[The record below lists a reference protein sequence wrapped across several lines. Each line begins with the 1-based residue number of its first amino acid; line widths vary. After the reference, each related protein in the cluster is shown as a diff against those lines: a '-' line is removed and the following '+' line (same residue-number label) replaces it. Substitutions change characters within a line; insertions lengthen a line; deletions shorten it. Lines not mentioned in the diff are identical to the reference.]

1 MYLALTCCLLTER
14 LALLS
19 AGYPAAGDFELPKRN
34 LNIAIM
40 EETREQQK
48 LHGFLQCSIYVSVLL
63 EAAVF
68 IYCDAPF
75 WGVFFKPLNNIGHMF
90 IYRSPVYS
98 KLATF
103 TLICL
108 VSIGT
113 LAKKKT
119 DLKPGRHIIYP
130 LTLGLVL
137 FFGCI
142 LFLGRPASPALP
154 YTSWSQLLYIVCSL
168 LGALLISLSMDNISK
183 IIRSRLGKDKWNTEA
198 ESFMQPQKRIDT
210 AWSVNIPMLFYFGGR
225 VRRGWINI
233 VNVFRGTIVIG
244 TPGSGKSF
252 SVVNPFIRQLIAKE
266 FAVCL
271 YDFKFPDLGQIA
283 YYHYLL
289 ARQHGKMKGF
299 VFHVLNLNDVEKS
312 RRINPWRAEY
322 IRSLADAAETAEG
335 LVEAL
340 KKGDRSSGTD
350 QFFTQSAI
358 NFLAS
363 CIYFLSKY
371 EGGRYCSFPHV
382 LALLNRSYEEIF
394 NSLISEPELRSLLS
408 PFMTAYYAK
417 AFDQLEGQVGTLKI
431 FTSRLATK
439 ETFWVFSGDDF
450 NLKISSKENPG
461 ILILANDPNTQN
473 INSACYSIVI
483 NRLTKLINTKG
494 NLPSALIVDEV
505 PTLFIHKVE
514 NLIATARSNKV
525 AVLMG
530 LQELPQFNQQYGKDT
545 AATITSV
552 IGNVLSG
559 SVRHKETL
567 EWLERLFGKSRQ
579 LGEGLSIDRNK
590 TSTSLNEKLE
600 VLIPAGKIASL
611 NAGEMVGVIAAEAQE
626 NYTGKFET
634 SAVHCR
640 INLDSQA
647 IAREERN
654 YRPLPSYYD
663 FGGRKE
669 ETLKNNFFRISREIE
684 DLVARFKPA
693 GSGENKSNK

>member
-1 MYLALTCCLLTER
+1 
-14 LALLS
+14 
-19 AGYPAAGDFELPKRN
+19 
-34 LNIAIM
+34 M

-48 LHGFLQCSIYVSVLL
+48 LHGFLQCAIYLSILL

-68 IYCDAPF
+68 IYRDAPF
-75 WGVFFKPLNNIGHMF
+75 WGVFIKPLDNIRHIF
-90 IYRSPVYS
+90 IYRNPVYS

-103 TLICL
+103 SLICL

-119 DLKPGRHIIYP
+119 DLEPKRHIVYP
-130 LTLGLVL
+130 LTLGLLL

-142 LFLGRPASPALP
+142 YCLGRASPLVFP
-154 YTSWSQLLYIVCSL
+154 NTTWFDLLYMGCSFF
-168 LGALLISLSMDNISK
+168 GALLISISMDNISK
-183 IIRSRLGKDKWNTEA
+183 IIRSGLGKDKWNTEA
-198 ESFMQPQKRIDT
+198 ESFMQPQKRVDS
-210 AWSVNIPMLFYFGGR
+210 AYSVNIPMLFYFQGK
-225 VRRGWINI
+225 VRNGWINI
-233 VNVFRGTIVIG
+233 LNVFRGTIVIG

-289 ARQHGKMKGF
+289 AKQQGKLKAF
-299 VFHVLNLNDVEKS
+299 TFHVLNLNDIEKS
-312 RRINPWRAEY
+312 RRINPWRADY

-340 KKGDRSSGTD
+340 KKGDRSGGSD

-371 EGGRYCSFPHV
+371 DGGKYCSFPHV

-394 NSLISEPELRSLLS
+394 NSLVSEPELKSLLS

-450 NLKISSKENPG
+450 NLKISDKGEPG
-461 ILILANDPNTQN
+461 MLVLANDPNTQN

-483 NRLTKLINTKG
+483 NCLTKLINTKG
-494 NLPSALIVDEV
+494 NLPSALIIDEV
-505 PTLFIHKVE
+505 PTLFVHKVE

-530 LQELPQFNQQYGKDT
+530 LQELPQFNQQYGKET
-545 AATITSV
+545 AATITAV

-567 EWLERLFGKSRQ
+567 EWLERLFGKSKQ

-634 SAVHCR
+634 AAVHCR
-640 INLDSQA
+640 INLDSEA
-647 IAREERN
+647 IAAEERN
-654 YRPLPSYYD
+654 YRPLPAYYD

-684 DLVARFKPA
+684 DLVSQFKPA
-693 GSGENKSNK
+693 QTGQNKSNPK

>member
-1 MYLALTCCLLTER
+1 
-14 LALLS
+14 
-19 AGYPAAGDFELPKRN
+19 
-34 LNIAIM
+34 M

-48 LHGFLQCSIYVSVLL
+48 LHGFLQCAIYLSILL
-63 EAAVF
+63 EAAIF
-68 IYCDAPF
+68 IYHDAPF
-75 WGVFFKPLNNIGHMF
+75 WGVFFKPLDNISHIF
-90 IYRSPVYS
+90 IYCNLVYS

-103 TLICL
+103 SLICL

-119 DLKPGRHIIYP
+119 DLDPKKHIVYP
-130 LTLGLVL
+130 LALGLFL
-137 FFGCI
+137 FFGC
-142 LFLGRPASPALP
+142 LVCRGRASPLVFT
-154 YTSWSQLLYIVCSL
+154 YTTWFDLLYLLCSFA
-168 LGALLISLSMDNISK
+168 GALLISVSMDNISK
-183 IIRSRLGKDKWNTEA
+183 IIRSGLGKDKWNTEA
-198 ESFMQPQKRIDT
+198 ESFMQPEKRVDSPY
-210 AWSVNIPMLFYFGGR
+210 SVNIPMLFYFRGK
-225 VRRGWINI
+225 VRNGWINI
-233 VNVFRGTIVIG
+233 LNVFRGTIVIG

-283 YYHYLL
+283 YYQYLL
-289 ARQHGKMKGF
+289 AKQQGKLKAF
-299 VFHVLNLNDVEKS
+299 TFHVLNLNDVEKS

-340 KKGDRSSGTD
+340 KKGDRSSGSD

-371 EGGRYCSFPHV
+371 ECGKYCSFPHV

-394 NSLISEPELRSLLS
+394 NSLVSEPELKSLLS
-408 PFMTAYYAK
+408 PFMTAYHAK

-450 NLKISSKENPG
+450 NLKISAKEEPAV
-461 ILILANDPNTQN
+461 LVLANDPNTQN

-505 PTLFIHKVE
+505 PTLFVHKVE

-530 LQELPQFNQQYGKDT
+530 LQELPQFNQQYGKET

-552 IGNVLSG
+552 VGNVLSG
-559 SVRHKETL
+559 SVRNKETL
-567 EWLERLFGKSRQ
+567 EWLERLFGKSKQ
-579 LGEGLSIDRNK
+579 VGEGLSIDRNK
-590 TSTSLNEKLE
+590 TSSSLHEKLE

-634 SAVHCR
+634 SAIHCR
-640 INLDSQA
+640 INLDAST
-647 IAREERN
+647 IAAEERN
-654 YRPLPSYYD
+654 YKPLPAYYD
-663 FGGRKE
+663 FGGRRE

-684 DLVARFKPA
+684 NLVQQFLPSQAPQ
-693 GSGENKSNK
+693 NKSNPK